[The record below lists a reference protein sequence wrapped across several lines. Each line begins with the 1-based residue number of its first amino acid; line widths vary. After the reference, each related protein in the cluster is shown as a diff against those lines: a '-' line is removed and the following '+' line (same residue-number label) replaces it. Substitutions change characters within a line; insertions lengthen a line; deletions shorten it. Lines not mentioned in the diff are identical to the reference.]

1 MKNGL
6 KWHSPLRKN
15 QLHNLQH
22 TNQRIK
28 RLLIYKWE
36 LESKIYQKHTL
47 GSKIDHM
54 VYIIEI

>member
-47 GSKIDHM
+47 GSKIDHIW
-54 VYIIEI
+54 YIL